1 MSAAN
6 ASARDPALPDCFATN
21 LYFDR
26 THNINAVK
34 VLPGEFYATADD
46 MLLVTVL
53 GSCVSACIRD
63 PQLGIGGMNH
73 FMLPEGDSSG
83 PIGNA
88 ARYGAYAME
97 VLINQL
103 IKLGAVRSRL
113 EAKVFG
119 GGQIIAGMTQT
130 DIGARNA
137 AFVKTFLR
145 DEGIPIAASDLGDIY
160 PRKVYFFPAA
170 GRVRVKRLRDM
181 HNNTIVER
189 ESTYRSRLVQEP
201 SGGDVELFI

>member
-1 MSAAN
+1 MVI
-6 ASARDPALPDCFATN
+6 ARDAAPDHAVPDCFATN
-21 LYFDR
+21 FYLDR
-26 THNINAVK
+26 VHDIDAVK
-34 VLPGEFYATADD
+34 VLPGEFYATACD

-73 FMLPEGDSSG
+73 FMLPDADAGG
-83 PIGNA
+83 PAGNA

-97 VLINQL
+97 VLINEL

-119 GGQIIAGMTQT
+119 GGQIIANMKFT
-130 DIGARNA
+130 DIGKRNA
-137 AFVKTFLR
+137 AFVRTFLR
-145 DEGIPIAASDLGDIY
+145 DEGIRVAAEDLGDTC
-160 PRKVYFFPAA
+160 PRKVYFFPAS
-170 GRVRVKRLRDM
+170 GRVLVKRLRDL

-189 ESTYRSRLVQEP
+189 ETTYRSRLVEAP